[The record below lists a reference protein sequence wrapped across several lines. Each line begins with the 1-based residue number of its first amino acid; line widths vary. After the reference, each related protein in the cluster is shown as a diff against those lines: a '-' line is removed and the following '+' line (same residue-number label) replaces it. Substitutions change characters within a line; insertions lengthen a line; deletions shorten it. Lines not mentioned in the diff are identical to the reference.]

1 MENNIFF
8 RQKKDKYNPDIM
20 NKLTQK
26 DSERTNTNFNM
37 TTTIYNP
44 ITGIV
49 PSKISESNDLVLDKD
64 SCFTKNDIAKL
75 IMKKEEE
82 RVNQDL
88 QFKPVKTKVINTNS
102 TTSNSTTS
110 NSTTSNSTTS
120 NSTTSNSTTSNS
132 TNANSS
138 NYIATY
144 NELKNGNNMVKKQE
158 KTTDNQQKIIQGL
171 KDLGIFK

>member
-102 TTSNSTTS
+102 TNTNSTNTNSTT
-110 NSTTSNSTTS
+110 
-120 NSTTSNSTTSNS
+120 
-132 TNANSS
+132 S